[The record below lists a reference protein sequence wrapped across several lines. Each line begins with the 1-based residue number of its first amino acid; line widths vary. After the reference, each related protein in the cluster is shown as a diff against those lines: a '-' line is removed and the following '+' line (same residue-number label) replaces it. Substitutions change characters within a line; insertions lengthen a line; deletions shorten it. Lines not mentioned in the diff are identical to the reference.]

1 MKLKDII
8 NVSGI
13 PGLHKVISQSKKNLI
28 IESIVNKKRIPL
40 GIQHQA
46 NSLDEIGIYT
56 YEDTIPISEVFKKIA
71 EDTDYKETINHKSP
85 EAEIKNYFRKI
96 VENYDEERVY
106 VSNIRKVIQWYNL
119 LQSTGLIKKSIKK
132 KNTKS
137 LKTKKS

>member
-13 PGLHKVISQSKKNLI
+13 QGLHKVISQTKKNLI

-46 NSLDEIGIYT
+46 NSL
-56 YEDTIPISEVFKKIA
+56 
-71 EDTDYKETINHKSP
+71 NHKSP

-119 LQSTGLIKKSIKK
+119 LQSSGLIKKSIKK